1 MIPVVP
7 PKKRV
12 KKSKEQL
19 NAESSKF
26 KEAIENQ
33 IESIK
38 QKGFNIGKIAL
49 IAGGVAFAGYILV
62 DLLTGKKKKKVNKD
76 AIIKIDTSNL
86 PEKEKKEDSFI
97 VASIKSYIIA
107 FLIGIAREKLLE
119 ALAEFKKDEAQPD
132 IQ

>member
-12 KKSKEQL
+12 RKSKEQL
-19 NAESSKF
+19 NAESNKF
-26 KEAIENQ
+26 KVAIENQ

-49 IAGGVAFAGYILV
+49 IAGGVAFCGYILV
-62 DLLTGKKKKKVNKD
+62 DLLTGGKKKKSNKESV
-76 AIIKIDTSNL
+76 IKIDTGNA
-86 PEKEKKEDSFI
+86 PEKVKKEDSYI
-97 VASIKSYIIA
+97 VSSIKGYIIA
-107 FLIGIAREKLLE
+107 FLIGVAREKLLE